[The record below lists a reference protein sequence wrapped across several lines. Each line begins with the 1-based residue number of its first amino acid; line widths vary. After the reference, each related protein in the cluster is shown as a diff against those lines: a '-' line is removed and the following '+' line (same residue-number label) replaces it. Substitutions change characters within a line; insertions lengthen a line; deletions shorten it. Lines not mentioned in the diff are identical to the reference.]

1 MIKTI
6 VLPCL
11 CFQLSKNPLKVHA
24 HEHAL
29 AQSLSASFLGME
41 SAPQDGKLFS
51 KGVGRA
57 DVCFANSDWQLAI
70 S

>member
-1 MIKTI
+1 MIKKMS
-6 VLPCL
+6 CHD
-11 CFQLSKNPLKVHA
+11 CAFNLSKDSLTVHA

-57 DVCFANSDWQLAI
+57 DVCFANSDWQLAV